1 MRTKNKDQR
10 NSRNRVHVFTC
21 SCVHDRQESSRIK
34 GQRSTA
40 NGQLPMFGCKLLAVS
55 RRLFVMSLVFGL
67 WSLVF
72 GCSTFYGG
80 TTSSEGEQNITA
92 APTEIQVMADVN
104 TVGYRTITFTNQSKT
119 DNYEI
124 TNMAFVDND
133 CGAYSLYNI
142 LDEAGNML
150 YQTGDDIAV
159 SVVPGTRVDI
169 NIRFSPLKC
178 AVTQYT
184 TTFIIYYLS
193 GEAEKTSAVSL
204 VTTVNDIAP
213 DTVVCEPDTKTYYD
227 EYDNPTERN
236 LPALPTGQQ
245 YYLRVDKLS
254 AFIQTT
260 GAFAAYAT
268 QVSTHLYLD
277 VIPEADRFKPVYI
290 PFTTDDEGNIVVS
303 EIDSCVGFT
312 MPTPITDTFFI
323 GAPVSVSTESEFAG
337 SIDRDE
343 NAGRFEVPNL
353 ILRMA
358 SYINNTNSLL
368 QSTEGYFDVNIQV
381 ANLTSGTT
389 DANPFILDVPE
400 GVDDEGFDLLNIVD
414 DTLVGK
420 DIRHGTVTLVGV
432 GTFLDDDNTKLSNE
446 AFSGIIDNEA
456 YLFIQ
461 IQGLVTQA
469 Y

>member
-1 MRTKNKDQR
+1 MKTRFVIFCVTTALRIFRSHRRSFLITTKVTFISRRICILNWKVGSLMRTKNKDQR

-159 SVVPGTRVDI
+159 SVVPGARVDI

-178 AVTQYT
+178 AVTQ
-184 TTFIIYYLS
+184 
-193 GEAEKTSAVSL
+193 
-204 VTTVNDIAP
+204 
-213 DTVVCEPDTKTYYD
+213 
-227 EYDNPTERN
+227 
-236 LPALPTGQQ
+236 
-245 YYLRVDKLS
+245 
-254 AFIQTT
+254 
-260 GAFAAYAT
+260 
-268 QVSTHLYLD
+268 
-277 VIPEADRFKPVYI
+277 
-290 PFTTDDEGNIVVS
+290 
-303 EIDSCVGFT
+303 
-312 MPTPITDTFFI
+312 
-323 GAPVSVSTESEFAG
+323 
-337 SIDRDE
+337 
-343 NAGRFEVPNL
+343 
-353 ILRMA
+353 
-358 SYINNTNSLL
+358 
-368 QSTEGYFDVNIQV
+368 
-381 ANLTSGTT
+381 
-389 DANPFILDVPE
+389 
-400 GVDDEGFDLLNIVD
+400 
-414 DTLVGK
+414 
-420 DIRHGTVTLVGV
+420 
-432 GTFLDDDNTKLSNE
+432 
-446 AFSGIIDNEA
+446 
-456 YLFIQ
+456 
-461 IQGLVTQA
+461 
-469 Y
+469 